1 MKHKVQLPAFIMR
14 ILKPRNP
21 DIAKNGNLTL
31 DEASIL
37 RLEHLTMRFGG
48 LLAVN
53 DLSFDVKRGEI
64 FGLIGPNGAGKTTVF
79 NCITQ
84 FYQPTKG
91 TVHYRGNNGNT
102 VMLNRIPVHN
112 IIKHGITRTFQ
123 NVELVWELSVLDN
136 LMVSTTK
143 FLNVDLISQFLRL
156 PNYQRKEK
164 AMRAKATAILEFL
177 GLGNYKDFPA
187 YGLPYGIL
195 KKIEL
200 ARALMNGPELII
212 LDEPAAGLND
222 TETEDLAKT
231 IKRIRSEFN
240 ATIFL
245 VEHDMGLVMSIC
257 DTVCAISFG
266 KMLAIGTPKEIQAN
280 QVVREAYLGAD

>member
-1 MKHKVQLPAFIMR
+1 MLEEDT
-14 ILKPRNP
+14 ILQ
-21 DIAKNGNLTL
+21 
-31 DEASIL
+31 
-37 RLEHLTMRFGG
+37 LEHLSMRFGG

-53 DLSFDVKRGEI
+53 DLSFSVKRGAI

-84 FYQPTKG
+84 FYQSTRG
-91 TVHYRGNNGNT
+91 TVHYRGSDGKT
-102 VMLNRIPVHN
+102 IMLNKIAVHN

-136 LMVSTTK
+136 LMVATTQ
-143 FLNVDLISQFLRL
+143 FLKVDMVSQFLRL

-164 AMRAKATAILEFL
+164 AMREKATQILEVL
-177 GLGNYKDFPA
+177 GLAPYKDLPA
-187 YGLPYGIL
+187 FGLPYGIL
-195 KKIEL
+195 KKIEM
-200 ARALMNGPELII
+200 ARALMNEPQLII

-222 TETEDLAKT
+222 KETEELAET
-231 IKRIRSEFN
+231 IKLIRDRLHT
-240 ATIFL
+240 TIFL

-266 KMLAIGTPKEIQAN
+266 KMLGIGTPSEIQAN
-280 QVVREAYLGAD
+280 PVVREAYLGAE